1 MPSFLNSGGSMHHYW
16 VSALKHT
23 KFHFRKQS
31 TATSSVLKEP
41 WHVFLAPNY
50 MCHWSICICDVSIYM
65 FKYFVSSGLILN
77 FNAFCIQKI
86 KKKAHKECCDV
97 FGICSHAY
105 FYLDFLIVACQNKFL
120 ITIGLYWKKKSL
132 FILLSYGAETQ
143 VNELENSVASCT

>member
-1 MPSFLNSGGSMHHYW
+1 
-16 VSALKHT
+16 
-23 KFHFRKQS
+23 
-31 TATSSVLKEP
+31 
-41 WHVFLAPNY
+41 
-50 MCHWSICICDVSIYM
+50 M

-86 KKKAHKECCDV
+86 KKKKAHKECCDV